1 MLAPGGSDI
10 CHLYPIPCYFEET
23 NQNRYSKKYVK
34 RQTKNC
40 FLTTYTSPYIL
51 SCKKCIC
58 QEIILGDCIK
68 KLGRF
73 GMKRRLPG
81 FVRGTCFEKRSPTG
95 GIPGWNHTLMRIGVV
110 HFSIALPE
118 QGQKAHQNRVSLLIL
133 CTATEEDTA
142 YHDTIHW
149 NNLM

>member
-23 NQNRYSKKYVK
+23 NQNRYSKEYVK
-34 RQTKNC
+34 RQTKKLFFNNIHI
-40 FLTTYTSPYIL
+40 TYIL

-73 GMKRRLPG
+73 GVQEGHLDLSEVPVSRNARPPVG
-81 FVRGTCFEKRSPTG
+81 FLAGSVR
-95 GIPGWNHTLMRIGVV
+95 
-110 HFSIALPE
+110 
-118 QGQKAHQNRVSLLIL
+118 
-133 CTATEEDTA
+133 
-142 YHDTIHW
+142 
-149 NNLM
+149 